1 MGYQDTIRLIVL
13 HANDAESKTLLRE
26 AAITVR
32 MLNLP
37 EAQPLNDAG
46 YELAKGKPGSIS
58 HVIDWLHSVRFEGE
72 VKLPAQPDD
81 DAELE
86 EFAHY
91 AQKAD
96 RALRRLTKQ
105 KADRGLV
112 AQIYATLNG
121 VKTVLPSGI
130 ASVEEFGLPGEVEAV
145 HPEPEAAPEFTLE
158 VETELDLESEAEFDI
173 ESETEE
179 T

>member
-1 MGYQDTIRLIVL
+1 MGYQDTIRLTVL

-26 AAITVR
+26 AALTVK

-37 EAQPLNDAG
+37 DAEPLNDAG
-46 YELAKGKPGSIS
+46 YDPSHGKPGSVS

-72 VKLPAQPDD
+72 VKVPSEPSDEATM
-81 DAELE
+81 E
-86 EFAHY
+86 EFARY

-96 RALRRLTKQ
+96 RLLRKKTKQ
-105 KADRGLV
+105 NADRQLV

-121 VKTVLPSGI
+121 VKTVLPSGVV
-130 ASVEEFGLPGEVEAV
+130 SVEDFGLPGEVEAV
-145 HPEPEAAPEFTLE
+145 HPEPEAVEEAAIEPE
-158 VETELDLESEAEFDI
+158 A
-173 ESETEE
+173 SETEE